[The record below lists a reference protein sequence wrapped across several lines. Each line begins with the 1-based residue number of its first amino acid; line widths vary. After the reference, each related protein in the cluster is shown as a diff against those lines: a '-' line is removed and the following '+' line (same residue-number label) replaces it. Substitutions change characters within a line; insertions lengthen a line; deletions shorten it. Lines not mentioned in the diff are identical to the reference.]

1 MAAKKKRKIPTA
13 STSAIA
19 KMDIDPSPPSH
30 AVAKSILSANTN
42 AGISK
47 SKSDTTRTKQAR
59 LPRGKNLR
67 AQRARKEKGAEKAE
81 VRKERLEGK
90 VERSRK
96 RGRRR
101 GERNAKWE
109 DLNEKIKGAVR
120 EGRAVET
127 GQVEGE
133 GGDLGEEM
141 WVDEDDAQ
149 RVDGGLREAEGTIEA
164 EGKLGGGIVMANDG
178 HIDAVEDVGE
188 FAREWFNYD
197 SSSKSCKQGM
207 NHNEKKCVLPQRE
220 LRKGVI
226 SKITPVTSPK
236 ISQYS
241 SSPRCAMQDLE
252 HRFRLLDLGSSNKI
266 NFLYSTHSLC
276 KMPPTRMTA
285 NPVKPARYRP
295 GKPVAEEHSSEDEYE
310 TEEEE
315 QDQNHQPDQPSAPP
329 PKASSFPADA
339 AKIANNL
346 RNVDLNQRRRQAAAE
361 EAARLEAERLIR
373 EKEEE
378 GFETEESEDEES
390 SEGSEASESGSEESS
405 SEDEAPKK
413 LLRPT
418 FIKKNQRRDDSAVAA
433 KKTEDELWAEQ
444 EAQRKAKANEMIQE
458 QLERDAATKAAGK
471 KEWDD
476 DEDVDADEVDDTDDI
491 DPETERAAWKLRE
504 LKRVKRDREAIEEA
518 EKEREEIERRR
529 NLTQEEREAEDKVF
543 LEQQKEEREGKGKM
557 GYMQKYFHKGAFF
570 QDDAKAKG
578 LDRRDIMGSRYQ
590 DDVVNRELLPLYM
603 QIRDMTKLGR
613 KGRTKYK
620 DLKNEDTGRW
630 GQYDNR
636 GPRRDN
642 TLDERFQPDRDG
654 GGQGPSGAN
663 NTAVGVRRKAPE
675 DAPTGPK
682 AKAIPAEKE
691 IEVLLKKD
699 GGGAHR
705 DVPTRDQDHHHL
717 VEIDIANDRG
727 GLTQAQD
734 LLHLAE
740 SHTEIAGGGP
750 TADQVHVHGIE
761 IDPEKTAADENG
773 LWE

>member
-1 MAAKKKRKIPTA
+1 
-13 STSAIA
+13 
-19 KMDIDPSPPSH
+19 
-30 AVAKSILSANTN
+30 
-42 AGISK
+42 
-47 SKSDTTRTKQAR
+47 
-59 LPRGKNLR
+59 
-67 AQRARKEKGAEKAE
+67 
-81 VRKERLEGK
+81 
-90 VERSRK
+90 
-96 RGRRR
+96 
-101 GERNAKWE
+101 
-109 DLNEKIKGAVR
+109 
-120 EGRAVET
+120 
-127 GQVEGE
+127 
-133 GGDLGEEM
+133 
-141 WVDEDDAQ
+141 
-149 RVDGGLREAEGTIEA
+149 
-164 EGKLGGGIVMANDG
+164 
-178 HIDAVEDVGE
+178 
-188 FAREWFNYD
+188 
-197 SSSKSCKQGM
+197 
-207 NHNEKKCVLPQRE
+207 
-220 LRKGVI
+220 
-226 SKITPVTSPK
+226 
-236 ISQYS
+236 
-241 SSPRCAMQDLE
+241 
-252 HRFRLLDLGSSNKI
+252 
-266 NFLYSTHSLC
+266 
-276 KMPPTRMTA
+276 MPPTRMTA

-315 QDQNHQPDQPSAPP
+315 QDQKQQPEQSNAPP
-329 PKASSFPADA
+329 PKASSFPTDA

-378 GFETEESEDEES
+378 GFETEESEEEES

-418 FIKKNQRRDDSAVAA
+418 FIKKNQRKDDSAVTA

-471 KEWDD
+471 KDWDD
-476 DEDVDADEVDDTDDI
+476 DQDVDADEVDDTDDI

-529 NLTQEEREAEDKVF
+529 NLTQEEREAENKVF

-570 QDDAKAKG
+570 QDDAKAEG

-590 DDVVNRELLPLYM
+590 DDVVNRELLPQYM

-663 NTAVGVRRKAPE
+663 STAVGERRKAPA
-675 DAPTGPK
+675 DAPAGPK
-682 AKAIPAEKE
+682 AKTIRAEE
-691 IEVLLKKD
+691 ETEVPLGKD
-699 GGGAHR
+699 GGGVHR
-705 DVPTRDQDHHHL
+705 DIPTRDQDHHYPA
-717 VEIDIANDRG
+717 ETDIENDQG
-727 GLTQAQD
+727 DPTQDQD

-740 SHTEIAGGGP
+740 THTEIAGDGP
-750 TADQVHVHGIE
+750 TPDQDHLQRVE
-761 IDPEKTAADENG
+761 IDPEITAADGNG
-773 LWE
+773 VHLRTMIGMKLTKGGESTCGSSLNRLLIPF

>member
-1 MAAKKKRKIPTA
+1 
-13 STSAIA
+13 
-19 KMDIDPSPPSH
+19 
-30 AVAKSILSANTN
+30 
-42 AGISK
+42 
-47 SKSDTTRTKQAR
+47 
-59 LPRGKNLR
+59 
-67 AQRARKEKGAEKAE
+67 
-81 VRKERLEGK
+81 
-90 VERSRK
+90 
-96 RGRRR
+96 
-101 GERNAKWE
+101 
-109 DLNEKIKGAVR
+109 
-120 EGRAVET
+120 
-127 GQVEGE
+127 
-133 GGDLGEEM
+133 
-141 WVDEDDAQ
+141 
-149 RVDGGLREAEGTIEA
+149 
-164 EGKLGGGIVMANDG
+164 
-178 HIDAVEDVGE
+178 
-188 FAREWFNYD
+188 
-197 SSSKSCKQGM
+197 
-207 NHNEKKCVLPQRE
+207 
-220 LRKGVI
+220 
-226 SKITPVTSPK
+226 
-236 ISQYS
+236 
-241 SSPRCAMQDLE
+241 
-252 HRFRLLDLGSSNKI
+252 
-266 NFLYSTHSLC
+266 
-276 KMPPTRMTA
+276 MPPTRMTA

-295 GKPVAEEHSSEDEYE
+295 GKSVAEDHSSEDEYE

-315 QDQNHQPDQPSAPP
+315 QDQPSAPP
-329 PKASSFPADA
+329 PKASSFPTDA

-361 EAARLEAERLIR
+361 EAARLEAEKLIR

-418 FIKKNQRRDDSAVAA
+418 FIKKNQRKDDSALAA
-433 KKTEDELWAEQ
+433 KKTEDKLWAEQ

-471 KEWDD
+471 KDWDD

-518 EKEREEIERRR
+518 EREREEIERRR

-570 QDDAKAKG
+570 QDDAKAEG

-590 DDVVNRELLPLYM
+590 DDVVNRELLPQYM

-636 GPRRDN
+636 GPQRDN

-663 NTAVGVRRKAPE
+663 NTAVGVRRKVPE

-691 IEVLLKKD
+691 VARADSFEPNQRGVD
-699 GGGAHR
+699 RSPSQERRRRSPQRRSYSRSRSPPPRRDRYRERPRRSYSSSRSPPPRRDSHR
-705 DVPTRDQDHHHL
+705 DRRRRSYTRSRSPSPRRDRSRDNRNRRKRSPSPYYDRH
-717 VEIDIANDRG
+717 EADKRRRIDVR
-727 GLTQAQD
+727 
-734 LLHLAE
+734 
-740 SHTEIAGGGP
+740 
-750 TADQVHVHGIE
+750 
-761 IDPEKTAADENG
+761 
-773 LWE
+773 